1 MNDDELDLFKQAMQG
16 VKPLSSDDKV
26 QLSREQKLAQQRY
39 RSRRREQEHNQR
51 VKENAYF
58 AFSDAFQAH
67 FDTEG
72 PLKYVRD
79 TQYSDE
85 LKRIRR
91 GDYVPE
97 WVLDLHGL
105 NREDAKQELAA
116 ILYQAKQKHV
126 SCVCIVH
133 GIGSGILKQQVP
145 SWLIQ
150 HPDVIAFHQATLEWG
165 GKGALLVL
173 IDHPFF
179 TLNR

>member
-116 ILYQAKQKHV
+116 ILYQAKQKH
-126 SCVCIVH
+126 
-133 GIGSGILKQQVP
+133 
-145 SWLIQ
+145 
-150 HPDVIAFHQATLEWG
+150 E
-165 GKGALLVL
+165 
-173 IDHPFF
+173 FF
-179 TLNR
+179 RFS